1 MHDDIIPLFSSR
13 PQRKRGWSNQDLGE
27 LYRIKVAL
35 VKSGISI
42 DTETGETEE
51 GDPWFVLCSAETGD
65 VLVHVA
71 VIDRQY
77 CMASNWT
84 SAIYGHS
91 LTDVVQRF
99 VTRHPALMLGIN
111 RGDNVLVHPSSI
123 MIAVLSAVCLV
134 SDEYNR
140 EIFGLSARDKA
151 PRNAIRKSDPE
162 VFNVADSRQLSL
174 GDYTF
179 SPQQAFI
186 ILSAIAFSASP
197 IIQNNTLGL
206 PTIVDIITSDDGDP
220 FEVEE
225 DHGVVFADTTD
236 EVTSTPTT
244 LNQVRSVHSD
254 EPATYEIE
262 LAEIEGVNSVRV
274 DVTVFETIEPLKF
287 LHLSPE
293 IAYDEP
299 RAQEVTDEDAQLVS
313 VDGPQELDASVI
325 LPVPAVVR
333 EPVQIDDVLGLVDR
347 TFQFLG
353 FELVETTDRGVA
365 FASVE
370 ADADAVSGL
379 TAFVSFSSLAELAP
393 YFKAFEKKYG
403 EAEVIVRDNLW
414 WITNDATNEKISNGS
429 NMMVSEHPLN
439 DDIDVLVVLET
450 SYGYAMIA

>member
-1 MHDDIIPLFSSR
+1 MHDDIIPLFSSH
-13 PQRKRGWSNQDLGE
+13 PKRKRGWSNQHLGE

-134 SDEYNR
+134 SDEFNR
-140 EIFGLSARDKA
+140 EIFGPSARDKA

-162 VFNVADSRQLSL
+162 VFNVVDSRQLSL

-179 SPQQAFI
+179 SSQQAFI

-206 PTIVDIITSDDGDP
+206 PTIVDIVAGDP

-225 DHGVVFADTTD
+225 DHGVVVADTTD

-244 LNQVRSVHSD
+244 LNQARSVHSD
-254 EPATYEIE
+254 EPATDEIE

-287 LHLSPE
+287 LQLSPE

-299 RAQEVTDEDAQLVS
+299 RAQEATDEDPQPES
-313 VDGPQELDASVI
+313 VDGPQELNTSAI
-325 LPVPAVVR
+325 LPLPTVER
-333 EPVQIDDVLGLVDR
+333 KPVQIDEVLGLVDR
-347 TFQFLG
+347 TFQSLG
-353 FELVETTDRGVA
+353 FELVETNDRGVA

-370 ADADAVSGL
+370 ADADALSGL

-393 YFKAFEKKYG
+393 YFKAFEKTYG

-414 WITNDATNEKISNGS
+414 WITNDAANEKAFNGS
-429 NMMVSEHPLN
+429 GVMVSDHPLN
-439 DDIDVLVVLET
+439 DDIDVLVVLGT
-450 SYGYAMIA
+450 SDEYAMIA